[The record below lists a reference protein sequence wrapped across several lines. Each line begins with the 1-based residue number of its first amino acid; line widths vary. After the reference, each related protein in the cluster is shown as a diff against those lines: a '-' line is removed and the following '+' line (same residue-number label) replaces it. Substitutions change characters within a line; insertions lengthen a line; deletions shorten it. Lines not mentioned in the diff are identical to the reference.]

1 MTEIKV
7 VCYMYSYCV
16 PLYSIVFLPSIWI
29 LLEKKVFVKNEWDWW
44 LMMGWRCRR
53 WQVFTSIMAGSLQLT
68 KLLSLFLHRPAPVG
82 GIPLL
87 AQSAGCQEKKN
98 CPEINF
104 SPVGKKQSCGPS
116 LPGFLCRLRLAVN
129 NSWRVRR
136 QRHRGALSLRGSNA
150 GIWTDLHGPLRD
162 ENSQ

>member
-68 KLLSLFLHRPAPVG
+68 KLLSFFFTG
-82 GIPLL
+82 LL
-87 AQSAGCQEKKN
+87 LLVASLSLPKVQAAGRKN